1 MVQNKGAK
9 GRCGASKH
17 QEWRIHMD
25 EKVYK
30 TMGRSGALAIIVGV
44 ISIVVGLASGVLLII
59 SGGRLLAR
67 KSGILF

>member
-1 MVQNKGAK
+1 
-9 GRCGASKH
+9 
-17 QEWRIHMD
+17 MD

-44 ISIVVGLASGVLLII
+44 ISIVVGLTSGVLLII